1 MGNTLQRVLWSMPH
15 IEGFVLGTMTDNTTV
30 YLSFKFELSD
40 VTAQVVSL
48 ILSLTIENS
57 RSTSTK
63 QKAHVQTEHAQT
75 RPLTMSTK
83 YWMAGIFF
91 TDEAIV
97 ALTNVLCTSVRE
109 PNFVLEYKPKVA
121 TALADQ
127 TACIFMHQAQ
137 D

>member
-1 MGNTLQRVLWSMPH
+1 MPH

-75 RPLTMSTK
+75 RPLTTSTK
-83 YWMAGIFF
+83 YWMAGIFVPMKPLWLSPTYF
-91 TDEAIV
+91 
-97 ALTNVLCTSVRE
+97 CTSVRE
-109 PNFVLEYKPKVA
+109 LNFVLEYKPKVA